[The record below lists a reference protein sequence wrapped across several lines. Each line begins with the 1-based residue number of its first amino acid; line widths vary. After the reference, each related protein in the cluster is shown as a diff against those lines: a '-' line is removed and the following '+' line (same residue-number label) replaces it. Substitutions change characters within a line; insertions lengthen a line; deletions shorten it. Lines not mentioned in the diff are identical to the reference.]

1 MPTLRLVP
9 VSGGPIDVTQD
20 RSLVGRDPACDIVVA
35 DGSVSRKHAL
45 LERRGDAWYVVDQG
59 SANGTYVNSLKVTEA
74 ALKNGQELRFGALAF
89 RVDLVEDP
97 EATVAGPTP
106 LRDTDTL
113 MAPSFPER
121 PGAGSA
127 ATPPSP
133 PAPPAPPPPPIPRA
147 ATGPPPPSAAAA
159 RERFRSPAGSPVPP
173 MAGGPPP
180 PKKGKGPLFWT
191 LAGCCGCLLAGVL
204 IVALVAGGAFVLT
217 QGAAHAAHSELTLI
231 RQGDLD
237 SAYDALSTSYR
248 REMSR
253 EAFTRLVEEHPVL
266 RDNRDA
272 TFFSRSFENDRA
284 ILAGVVTS
292 MSGQSEH
299 LRVELVKE
307 GGEWKVS
314 DIRFGGGF
322 WAHGD

>member
-9 VSGGPIDVTQD
+9 VSGSPIDVTQD
-20 RSLVGRDPACDIVVA
+20 RSLVGRDPGCDIVVS
-35 DGSVSRKHAL
+35 DGSVSRKHAR

-59 SANGTYVNSLKVTEA
+59 SANGTYVNSLKVAEA

-89 RVDLVEDP
+89 RVDLIEDP

-106 LRDTDTL
+106 LRETDTV
-113 MAPSFPER
+113 MAPSLP
-121 PGAGSA
+121 
-127 ATPPSP
+127 ATPPAGSSA

-147 ATGPPPPSAAAA
+147 AAGPPPASAAAA
-159 RERFRSPAGSPVPP
+159 RDRFPPAGGSPVPP
-173 MAGGPPP
+173 MAGGAPP
-180 PKKGKGPLFWT
+180 PKKGKGPLFWIVT
-191 LAGCCGCLLAGVL
+191 GCCGCLVVGVL
-204 IVALVAGGAFVLT
+204 LLALIVGGAFVLT
-217 QGAAHAAHSELTLI
+217 QGAADAAHAELALI

-248 REMSR
+248 GKMSR
-253 EAFTRLVEEHPVL
+253 EEFTQLVEQHPVL

-272 TFFSRSFENDRA
+272 TFLSRSFENDQAVLR
-284 ILAGVVTS
+284 GVVTS

-299 LRVELVKE
+299 VRIELVKE
-307 GGEWKVS
+307 DGQWKVS

-322 WAHGD
+322 WARED